1 VAPVVHRL
9 WQSGQFLAQSPIY
22 LDATVTI
29 GWLSS
34 ADRLHA
40 RAVSFIGDH
49 LADQRELQ
57 VSVLTLD
64 ETMFR
69 LLRGMVANSRGVSP
83 RTISLG
89 REMKQNPKL
98 LSAFTGNLKLAV
110 NYVKG
115 WATIVGAGPTTAEQ
129 IVDSWL
135 DRCHDISGLRDALH
149 LSLAEHSGAKTFAT
163 GDKDFRTVKV
173 LPTAMHVVE
182 L

>member
-1 VAPVVHRL
+1 MVVHRL
-9 WQSGQFLAQSPIY
+9 WQSGQFLAPPPIY

-64 ETMFR
+64 ETLYR
-69 LLRGMVANSRGVSP
+69 LLLGLVANSRGVAP
-83 RTISLG
+83 KTISLG

-98 LSAFTGNLKLAV
+98 LSAFAGNLRLAV
-110 NYVKG
+110 NYMKG
-115 WATIVGAGPTTAEQ
+115 WATIVGAGPTTAAQ

-135 DRCHDISGLRDALH
+135 DRCNDIGGLHDALH
-149 LSLAEHSGAKTFAT
+149 LSLAEHGGAKTIVT
-163 GDKDFRTVKV
+163 GDKDFRTLKT
-173 LPTAMHVVE
+173 LPTPMHVVE